1 MEAKPAK
8 ARPTR
13 APRAKRR
20 AGIGCL
26 GQVLNLLSTLLFL
39 GTALVLAVVV
49 LLFNFPGV
57 LRFVPGGSA
66 YMPPTA
72 PAVAQVIQLPSL
84 LTATPGPSPTLD
96 PDSAEYP
103 TLPPEWTATHTPT
116 VTNTPLPRTATVEP
130 TETQPRATRTP
141 TVTQT
146 PTTTPTRTP
155 TNTPAGPTPTATNTR
170 SPQAYTLQNG
180 SPTYLA
186 NFLPNGQGC
195 KWFGIVGRA
204 FALDDSA
211 VIGLTVKVRA
221 GDTDLPAVQTGSFPD
236 IGVGGYQVYLN
247 DHPIA
252 TTDVYKIQLFN
263 NSGTALSEQYSL
275 TTFGDCT
282 KNLVMVNFVQNH

>member
-1 MEAKPAK
+1 MEAKPAPS
-8 ARPTR
+8 RPPR
-13 APRAKRR
+13 APRAARR
-20 AGIGCL
+20 SGGCL
-26 GQVLNLLSTLLFL
+26 GRVLNLLATLLFL
-39 GTALVLAVVV
+39 GTLLVLALVV

-66 YMPPTA
+66 YLPPTP
-72 PAVAQVIQLPSL
+72 PAVAEVIPVGPRLSP
-84 LTATPGPSPTLD
+84 TPGPSPTLD
-96 PDSAEYP
+96 PNSLEYP

-116 VTNTPLPRTATVEP
+116 VTNTPLPRTPTSEP

-155 TNTPAGPTPTATNTR
+155 TKTPAGPTPTATNTR
-170 SPQAYTLQNG
+170 SPQAYTLQTG
-180 SPTYLA
+180 SPTYLS
-186 NFLPNGQGC
+186 NFLNQAGC
-195 KWFGIVGRA
+195 AWFGIAGRA
-204 FALDDSA
+204 FALDGSV

-221 GDTDLPAVQTGSFPD
+221 GDIDLPPVLTGSAKA
-236 IGVGGYQVYLN
+236 IGTGGYEVFLS

-252 TTDVYKIQLFN
+252 STNVYKVQLFN
-263 NSGTALSEQYSL
+263 ANGAALSEQYSL

>member
-1 MEAKPAK
+1 V
-8 ARPTR
+8 
-13 APRAKRR
+13 
-20 AGIGCL
+20 
-26 GQVLNLLSTLLFL
+26 GQALNLLSLLLLL
-39 GTALVLAVVV
+39 GTCAVLAVVV

-72 PAVAQVIQLPSL
+72 PAVAQVIQLPAL

-96 PDSAEYP
+96 PDNLSFP

-116 VTNTPLPRTATVEP
+116 VTNTPLPRTATAEP
-130 TETQPRATRTP
+130 TETQPRASRTP

-146 PTTTPTRTP
+146 PTATPTRTP

-170 SPQAYTLQNG
+170 SPQAYTLQTG
-180 SPTYLA
+180 SPTYLS
-186 NFLPNGQGC
+186 NFLNNAGC
-195 KWFGIVGRA
+195 SWFGIAGRA
-204 FALDDSA
+204 FALDGSV

-221 GDTDLPAVQTGSFPD
+221 GETDLPPVLTGSAPA
-236 IGVGGYQVYLN
+236 IGTGGYEVFLS
-247 DHPIA
+247 DHPTA
-252 TTDVYKIQLFN
+252 STNVYKIQLFN
-263 NSGTALSEQYSL
+263 ANGAALSEQYSL